1 MMSEFRGKE
10 GTSKIR
16 TLFMDAPFKLNNK
29 STLAAKR
36 YTNLPPYDMKQGF
49 LRQHNAQS
57 HVNALGF

>member
-16 TLFMDAPFKLNNK
+16 TLFMDAPFKLNNE

-36 YTNLPPYDMKQGF
+36 YTHLPSYDMKQGF
-49 LRQHNAQS
+49 LRQHNA
-57 HVNALGF
+57 H